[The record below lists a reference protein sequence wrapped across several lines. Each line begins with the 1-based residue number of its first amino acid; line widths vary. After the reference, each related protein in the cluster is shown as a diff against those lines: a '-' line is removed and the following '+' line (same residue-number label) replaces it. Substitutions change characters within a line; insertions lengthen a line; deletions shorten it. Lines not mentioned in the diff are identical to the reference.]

1 MKKFFGG
8 FLIVVLAAA
17 VFLIVAKDWVLKSA
31 VEISVSR
38 LTGFET
44 KLDDLKYDFPSTIQI
59 RGLQIRNPAGFNQK
73 IFADI
78 PEIYA
83 SLVLP
88 ELLKGKMIHLPE
100 VRLNVQEINIEKR
113 ADGISNVEL
122 LSSVGKGKA
131 AVQAEET
138 GTPSGQKK
146 PAIPFLLERLELT
159 IRNVGFEDRSSLA
172 GAVPVVPKRLSV
184 DLNVQKEVFTDIK
197 NPVLLVNLIVVKVL
211 NSATLGRLLNIDPQ
225 KLLGANLSGALT
237 AGEELLA
244 KQAGALTQGVGN
256 VTGPAASMVGQAE
269 VSKKAG
275 QLLKGSAGT
284 ARDAFEGTGAAVKNQ
299 VSGLLGKLKPSQTEE
314 KPAETTV

>member
-8 FLIVVLAAA
+8 LLILILAAA
-17 VFLIVAKDWVLKSA
+17 VFLIVAKDWVLKAA

-44 KLDDLKYDFPSTIQI
+44 KLADLKYDFPSTIQI
-59 RGLQIRNPAGFNQK
+59 KGLEIRNPGGFNQK

-78 PEIYA
+78 PEIYV

-88 ELLKGKMIHLPE
+88 ELLKGKSIHLPE
-100 VRLNVQEINIEKR
+100 VRLNIQEINIEKK

-138 GTPSGQKK
+138 GIPSGQKK
-146 PAIPFLLERLELT
+146 PAIPFLLDRLELT
-159 IRNVGFEDRSSLA
+159 IRNVGFEDRASLM
-172 GAVPVVPKRLSV
+172 GAAPVVSKRLSV
-184 DLNVQKEVFTDIK
+184 DLNVQKEVFTNIK
-197 NPVLLVNLIVVKVL
+197 DPVLLVNLIVVKVL

-225 KLLGANLSGALT
+225 KLLGANLSGTLNV
-237 AGEELLA
+237 GE
-244 KQAGALTQGVGN
+244 
-256 VTGPAASMVGQAE
+256 
-269 VSKKAG
+269 

-284 ARDAFEGTGAAVKNQ
+284 ARDVVGETGAAVKDQ
-299 VSGLLGKLKPSQTEE
+299 VSGLLGKLKSLQMEE
-314 KPAETTV
+314 KPASKTE